1 MPGSAAVRGLFR
13 GEVGSGELDDDL
25 WDLVRRVRMRLKVYG
40 LVWGEY
46 GPVGRFPRT
55 FRVG

>member
-1 MPGSAAVRGLFR
+1 MPDSAAVRGLFR
-13 GEVGSGELDDDL
+13 DEVDFGKLDDDL
-25 WDLVRRVRMRLKVYG
+25 WGLVGGVRMGLKVYG
-40 LVWGEY
+40 LVWSEY